1 MGTQRDCESGRPGAA
16 AAAGAS
22 AGRRPSRPEPD
33 RPAASADPAVEAG
46 SGHAPRPRERT
57 ELAQRSPRLPR
68 LPRGRLQVSRARH
81 PTTMRPPTPL
91 AAAAAT
97 ATLAAAVATLL
108 LLARRRRRRASS
120 LEALLR
126 AGKKAVCVGKNYR
139 DHVAELARLGPEWST
154 DIEPE
159 PILFLKPTTAYAWP
173 GAPLV
178 LPARRR
184 GAAGVASVHGVHHEL
199 ELGVIVGRACKGL
212 TDEAEA
218 MRCVAGFVLGLDI
231 TERDEQTAAK
241 TNGMPWSVCKGHDS
255 FLPLSAPF
263 TLAPGEDWRALRLWL
278 SVNGEQRQA
287 CEAGAMIHS
296 VPQLLCFISS
306 VMTLEPPSRGQRL
319 PGRGRGRERGGATRA
334 APGLAAARVASPP
347 PPPEGLLGG
356 DPPGALAAAWGAGGG
371 AAAARCRGAWP
382 RSPMAPAF
390 SLRPGPET
398 LCSPAPPAAS
408 AGCCRATRSPR
419 ASAGTSRWPSR
430 LSRADVAHATA
441 AAPRSSLVPWSMW
454 YVRGR
459 GCRGALDDCHS
470 HTLAELVCLSVC
482 EVTQCGCAAC
492 VCRVHAAR
500 GRGCLFFAF
509 LNFKLLPYHHPVPSS
524 LRGFR
529 GRAR

>member
-1 MGTQRDCESGRPGAA
+1 
-16 AAAGAS
+16 
-22 AGRRPSRPEPD
+22 
-33 RPAASADPAVEAG
+33 
-46 SGHAPRPRERT
+46 
-57 ELAQRSPRLPR
+57 
-68 LPRGRLQVSRARH
+68 
-81 PTTMRPPTPL
+81 MRPPTTPL
-91 AAAAAT
+91 AAAAA

-120 LEALLR
+120 LQALLR

-296 VPQLLCFISS
+296 VPRLLIFISS

-319 PGRGRGRERGGATRA
+319 PGGGGGGGGGTRA
-334 APGLAAARVASPP
+334 APGARGSPCGQPHRPPPRACSVGRPSWSPRRRLGCLRVPGEGLPRRAVEGPGRHPPSLCAQAWRPCAHRHPQRRRPAAAGRPDRRGRHRARRD
-347 PPPEGLLGG
+347 GG
-356 DPPGALAAAWGAGGG
+356 
-371 AAAARCRGAWP
+371 RCCRELTL
-382 RSPMAPAF
+382 RTRRRR
-390 SLRPGPET
+390 RPG
-398 LCSPAPPAAS
+398 
-408 AGCCRATRSPR
+408 RRSPR
-419 ASAGTSRWPSR
+419 
-430 LSRADVAHATA
+430 
-441 AAPRSSLVPWSMW
+441 
-454 YVRGR
+454 
-459 GCRGALDDCHS
+459 
-470 HTLAELVCLSVC
+470 
-482 EVTQCGCAAC
+482 
-492 VCRVHAAR
+492 
-500 GRGCLFFAF
+500 
-509 LNFKLLPYHHPVPSS
+509 
-524 LRGFR
+524 
-529 GRAR
+529 

>member
-1 MGTQRDCESGRPGAA
+1 MAAHRDRVDGQRGAA
-16 AAAGAS
+16 AAVEATGPAGDRPGPS
-22 AGRRPSRPEPD
+22 PTGLRRPPTRPWRRAVATPLRGPANTLGSAMPGCD
-33 RPAASADPAVEAG
+33 ARALRSLARGTPRRP
-46 SGHAPRPRERT
+46 
-57 ELAQRSPRLPR
+57 
-68 LPRGRLQVSRARH
+68 
-81 PTTMRPPTPL
+81 MRPPTTPL
-91 AAAAAT
+91 AAAAA

-296 VPQLLCFISS
+296 VPRLLCFISS

-319 PGRGRGRERGGATRA
+319 PGRVGGGGGRRGLHRGSRQPVRPAHRPPPRGLARGR
-334 APGLAAARVASPP
+334 PS
-347 PPPEGLLGG
+347 
-356 DPPGALAAAWGAGGG
+356 W
-371 AAAARCRGAWP
+371 
-382 RSPMAPAF
+382 
-390 SLRPGPET
+390 
-398 LCSPAPPAAS
+398 
-408 AGCCRATRSPR
+408 SPR
-419 ASAGTSRWPSR
+419 RR
-430 LSRADVAHATA
+430 LGC
-441 AAPRSSLVPWSMW
+441 
-454 YVRGR
+454 RGR
-459 GCRGALDDCHS
+459 GCRGAL
-470 HTLAELVCLSVC
+470 
-482 EVTQCGCAAC
+482 
-492 VCRVHAAR
+492 
-500 GRGCLFFAF
+500 
-509 LNFKLLPYHHPVPSS
+509 
-524 LRGFR
+524 
-529 GRAR
+529 

>member
-1 MGTQRDCESGRPGAA
+1 
-16 AAAGAS
+16 
-22 AGRRPSRPEPD
+22 
-33 RPAASADPAVEAG
+33 
-46 SGHAPRPRERT
+46 
-57 ELAQRSPRLPR
+57 
-68 LPRGRLQVSRARH
+68 
-81 PTTMRPPTPL
+81 MRPPTTPL
-91 AAAAAT
+91 AAAAA

-120 LEALLR
+120 LQALLR

-241 TNGMPWSVCKGHDS
+241 SNGMPWSVCKGHDS

-296 VPQLLCFISS
+296 VPRLLCFISS
-306 VMTLEPPSRGQRL
+306 VMTLEPPSRGHKEL
-319 PGRGRGRERGGATRA
+319 PGRA
-334 APGLAAARVASPP
+334 AKAARGFVASPCGQP
-347 PPPEGLLGG
+347 T
-356 DPPGALAAAWGAGGG
+356 A
-371 AAAARCRGAWP
+371 
-382 RSPMAPAF
+382 
-390 SLRPGPET
+390 
-398 LCSPAPPAAS
+398 
-408 AGCCRATRSPR
+408 PR
-419 ASAGTSRWPSR
+419 AG
-430 LSRADVAHATA
+430 
-441 AAPRSSLVPWSMW
+441 
-454 YVRGR
+454 
-459 GCRGALDDCHS
+459 
-470 HTLAELVCLSVC
+470 
-482 EVTQCGCAAC
+482 
-492 VCRVHAAR
+492 
-500 GRGCLFFAF
+500 
-509 LNFKLLPYHHPVPSS
+509 
-524 LRGFR
+524 
-529 GRAR
+529 